1 MKGQTLYVQK
11 NMTEG
16 FFVDEDAKV
25 VFVQTNSGKTT
36 TELATGSDEVHHFID
51 DLNKKDNA
59 KYSFV
64 ISAILENGAA
74 IECHR
79 IGGID
84 GLIRQKPEKAVAED
98 QHRFRLF
105 GKGDAIGV
113 VLTVFAVAGVALGLY
128 GAVSRP
134 CQRRLQRRHLVGVGF
149 QRRVDGGVVAIEVL
163 HHDAVRLFPLGQLK
177 IGCFVHR

>member
-74 IECHR
+74 KVVVIND
-79 IGGID
+79 GID
-84 GLIRQKPEKAVAED
+84 N
-98 QHRFRLF
+98 
-105 GKGDAIGV
+105 
-113 VLTVFAVAGVALGLY
+113 TVGGSTVTG
-128 GAVSRP
+128 
-134 CQRRLQRRHLVGVGF
+134 QR
-149 QRRVDGGVVAIEVL
+149 
-163 HHDAVRLFPLGQLK
+163 
-177 IGCFVHR
+177 

>member
-25 VFVQTNSGKTT
+25 VFVQTNSDKTT

-51 DLNKKDNA
+51 DLNKKDKA

-74 IECHR
+74 KVVVIND
-79 IGGID
+79 GID
-84 GLIRQKPEKAVAED
+84 NTVGGSTVTGSTDLAS
-98 QHRFRLF
+98 
-105 GKGDAIGV
+105 V
-113 VLTVFAVAGVALGLY
+113 VLSNAGMAGTGLSWKLYMRSVSQETFNVALNGKDIATEY
-128 GAVSRP
+128 AQVSA
-134 CQRRLQRRHLVGVGF
+134 LIAGKTGYSFYIV
-149 QRRVDGGVVAIEVL
+149 VDGVESNIVAV
-163 HHDAVRLFPLGQLK
+163 
-177 IGCFVHR
+177 